1 MTAGQTGPVISPPT
15 ALGPGRPL
23 RVHVLGS
30 SAAVLVEPQHGPRD
44 AGTYGEQ
51 LRDLL
56 AAQGIPTVVSHRGTW
71 FGMVR
76 QAVGGYERDVRDHF
90 PDVLV
95 INYGMAEC
103 QSNAL
108 PYAVVRHATTWHRT
122 SRLGADWYRSR
133 VVPRVW
139 KLLRSYQRFA
149 SAHDH
154 DRTHR
159 QSPSRFTRDLRR
171 IVDMARKDC
180 GCLVL
185 LLDIDPAG
193 PRVEHWLPGT
203 TRRVGRYNALLAEVA
218 DGYDDDVRLVTAGA
232 QLTEPETHL
241 PDGLHRSPSGHHLT
255 ARLLAEEVTR
265 WLNQR

>member
-1 MTAGQTGPVISPPT
+1 MISPPT
-15 ALGPGRPL
+15 NLGPGRPL

-30 SAAVLVEPQHGPRD
+30 SAAVLVEPDHGPRD
-44 AGTYGEQ
+44 GGTYGEQ

-76 QAVGGYERDVRDHF
+76 QAIAGYERDVRDHF

-95 INYGMAEC
+95 VNYGMAEC

-122 SRLGADWYRSR
+122 SRRGAGWYRR
-133 VVPRVW
+133 AVVPRVW
-139 KLLRSYQRFA
+139 RVLRGYQRWA
-149 SAHDH
+149 NAHDA

-159 QSPSRFTRDLRR
+159 QSPRRFTEDLRR
-171 IVDMARKDC
+171 VVDMARKDC

-185 LLDIDPAG
+185 LLDIDPPG
-193 PRVEHWLPGT
+193 SRVEHWLPGT
-203 TRRVGRYNALLAEVA
+203 TRRVERYNALLAEVA
-218 DGYDDDVRLVTAGA
+218 DGYDDDVRLVRAGA
-232 QLTEPETHL
+232 LLTDPATNL
-241 PDGLHRSPSGHHLT
+241 PDGLHRSPAGHAVT
-255 ARLLAEEVTR
+255 AGLLAEEVVR
-265 WLNQR
+265 WLRRT